1 MEIFQ
6 YSKSQLNHMSNILS
20 ISEISVNSTCLIR
33 TLVYSG
39 QNTVLRFYPLFN
51 IFIVTM
57 TSTLDKLLDVSS
69 KVVKTEI

>member
-1 MEIFQ
+1 
-6 YSKSQLNHMSNILS
+6 MSNILS

-51 IFIVTM
+51 ISIVTM
-57 TSTLDKLLDVSS
+57 TVQHSTQLVDVSS
-69 KVVKTEI
+69 KVIKTEI

>member
-1 MEIFQ
+1 
-6 YSKSQLNHMSNILS
+6 MSNILS

-33 TLVYSG
+33 ILVYHG
-39 QNTVLRFYPLFN
+39 KNTVLRFYPLFN

-57 TSTLDKLLDVSS
+57 MTVQYSTHLLDVSS